1 MDACS
6 SKFNEMP
13 QGREFHHDPGDAKP
27 SAWGRDLVG
36 EALDQSFLNSFGL
49 LRDARLVDPHIWKRR
64 AAAGADG
71 HLSKPMLADALGA
84 PPRAASLGS
93 PAELLGIPDKSYM
106 I

>member
-1 MDACS
+1 MKCRRVAS
-6 SKFNEMP
+6 STTTLVM
-13 QGREFHHDPGDAKP
+13 QSRLPGD
-27 SAWGRDLVG
+27 RDLVG
-36 EALDQSFLNSFGL
+36 EALDQSFLNSFGM

-93 PAELLGIPDKSYM
+93 LAELLGIPNQPCM